1 MAAGGWEPDLFG
13 AVAAAAAGVAR
24 ALRRDPASAVLFWGD
39 PPEVEVVH
47 QAGLPDDV
55 IRALSAGGGTY
66 LADAVRRAAQPIRV
80 HTAQLPAAAD
90 SLSAALRAHDLP
102 ALALFPLN
110 GETGIVGC
118 LLVPLEADAELPD
131 RSAGWRA
138 ACHAL
143 AGLQVVAGAAA
154 LRTIMEEDRRRP
166 LALCDGVVV
175 VDRWERVLLADGVVR
190 ELPGWNRADPFG
202 RSLYH
207 MLGGP
212 LLAKVVISRP
222 GALTWEEHVFPP
234 AEHHG
239 IPVAVASLPA
249 RLGRGDADGARI
261 FLIRD
266 LRSEDDADMDATA
279 RILAL
284 AIRAAHAADEFLKSA
299 VGSLKGKEGGSGAAP
314 GSVPPGFLE
323 EARHVPELVRSI
335 LWNTVDERARSQV
348 DLNHAMAGVLDR
360 IRGDLDMERV
370 RVFTFLRPELEPVLA
385 EPLEMLG
392 VLRTLV
398 GRARDSLRFGGGTL
412 TVRTWAEDGWVG
424 MAVSD
429 DGAGVA
435 PPESRG
441 YEPLFSA
448 PDETLDRELDDIQV
462 WARGWGGRF
471 QVERRAGVWNRYALM
486 IPVERRSR
494 PRAAAKPTVGAPEVT
509 VRRTKD
515 AGLEVLVV
523 DDNAALRSVLRRFLE
538 RRGHSV
544 TEAVDGDDALGKVSG
559 QAFDKVIVD
568 IRMPGKSGPEF
579 YDSLA
584 QVAPQMRDRTFFMT
598 GGILEEDI
606 ERFIEL
612 TGRPAIAK
620 PFDLAELARTLEG

>member
-1 MAAGGWEPDLFG
+1 MATGGWEPDLFG

-24 ALRRDPASAVLFWGD
+24 ALRKDPASAVLFWGD

-55 IRALSAGGGTY
+55 IRALSAGGGAY
-66 LADAVRRAAQPIRV
+66 LADAVRRAGEPIRV
-80 HTAQLPAAAD
+80 RADALPPAAD
-90 SLSAALRAHDLP
+90 SLAAALRAHDLP

-118 LLVPLEADAELPD
+118 LLVPLEAEAELPG
-131 RSAGWRA
+131 RSDGWKA

-154 LRTIMEEDRRRP
+154 LRCIMEEDRRRP

-202 RSLYH
+202 RSLYQL
-207 MLGGP
+207 LGGP
-212 LLAKVVISRP
+212 LLAKVGTSRP
-222 GALTWEEHVFPP
+222 GALVWEEHVFPP

-239 IPVAVASLPA
+239 IPVAVAAVPG
-249 RLGRGDADGARI
+249 RLAKGEPDGSRI
-261 FLIRD
+261 FLVRD
-266 LRSEDDADMDATA
+266 LRSDQGPTMDSTA

-284 AIRAAHAADEFLKSA
+284 AIRAAHAADEFLRSA
-299 VGSLKGKEGGSGAAP
+299 VSATKDGGASGPAP
-314 GSVPPGFLE
+314 GSVPPGFLD
-323 EARHVPELVRSI
+323 EARLVPDLVRAT
-335 LWNTVDERARSQV
+335 LWNTMDEQERSQI
-348 DLNHAMAGVLDR
+348 DLNQAMNSVLDR
-360 IRGDLDMERV
+360 VRGDLDVARV
-370 RVFTFLRPELEPVLA
+370 RVFTFLRPELDPIIA

-398 GRARDSLRFGGGTL
+398 GRARDSLRYGGGTL

-424 MAVSD
+424 IAVSD
-429 DGAGVA
+429 DGAGVSTPA
-435 PPESRG
+435 ARG
-441 YEPLFSA
+441 FEPLFSA
-448 PDETLDRELDDIQV
+448 PEETLDRELAEIQK

-471 QVERRAGVWNRYALM
+471 QVERRTGVWNRYALM
-486 IPVERRSR
+486 IPVERRAQSR
-494 PRAAAKPTVGAPEVT
+494 AGRSSGSETT
-509 VRRTKD
+509 VRRDEK
-515 AGLEVLVV
+515 GQLEVLVV

-538 RRGHSV
+538 RRGHVV

-559 QAFDKVIVD
+559 HVFDKVIVD

-579 YDSLA
+579 YDCLA
-584 QVAPQMRDRTFFMT
+584 RVAPDLRERTLFMT
-598 GGILEEDI
+598 GGILEEDV
-606 ERFIEL
+606 ERFIEA
-612 TGRPAIAK
+612 TGRPAITK
-620 PFDLAELARTLEG
+620 PFDLVELARTLEG